1 MTPESVRVPSRTL
14 LPTTPAAR
22 WPIRLVALDIDGTLI
37 DEDGVIGERT
47 KRAVRAAMDRGVLV
61 IVATGRMPSSAMH
74 FVDAL
79 GIHGPLIAYQGALI
93 RADPDPAH
101 ARKRGTGLPLG
112 RIVAHT
118 PMSAEVA
125 REIVGWVAGRG
136 LDPHLNHLERFI
148 LRADDPSAD
157 DYSRFNG
164 VGAELAPDLTTA
176 ITHPITK
183 ILAAGE
189 PEDVARAFGAAR
201 EHFAGRAEVTV
212 SHPRFLEFL
221 APGVS
226 KGRAVRR
233 VARSQG
239 IPLGQVMAVGDQLND
254 LEMIAAVGHGVAMP
268 SAPAQVQAIARYI
281 APPVADEGAA
291 QMIERLV
298 LGRER

>member
-1 MTPESVRVPSRTL
+1 MSPALRPA
-14 LPTTPAAR
+14 TPAAS
-22 WPIRLVALDIDGTLI
+22 WPIRLVALDIDGTLV
-37 DEDGVIGERT
+37 DEDAIVGERT

-61 IVATGRMPSSAMH
+61 IVATGRMPSSAMG

-79 GIHGPLIAYQGALI
+79 GIRGPLIAYQGALI
-93 RADPDPAH
+93 RADPDPAR
-101 ARKRGTGLPLG
+101 ARRRRTSLPLG
-112 RIVAHT
+112 RIIAHT
-118 PMSAEVA
+118 PMAAEVA
-125 REIVGWVAGRG
+125 RDIVGWVSGRG
-136 LDPHLNHLERFI
+136 LDAHLNHLERFI

-164 VGAELAPDLTTA
+164 VRAELASDLATA
-176 ITHPITK
+176 ITHQITK

-189 PEDVARAFGAAR
+189 PEDVARAFGPAR
-201 EHFAGRAEVTV
+201 EHFAGRAEVTI

-233 VARSQG
+233 VARSHR

-268 SAPAQVQAIARYI
+268 SAPAEVQAVARYI
-281 APPVADEGAA
+281 APPVTEEGAA
-291 QMIERLV
+291 RMIERLV
-298 LGRER
+298 LGSPRQSTRK